1 MAGIAETAVE
11 TMAAQSPLVQ
21 GLVAG
26 LVIAG
31 LNLLGAS
38 LVFVWRDP
46 SERALDGALGFAAG
60 VMLAASFTSLIL
72 PGIEAAG
79 GNPLPVLGGVLLGG
93 LFLERVATMGLMVGV
108 VMLYLDVSLA

>member
-1 MAGIAETAVE
+1 MVGPVE
-11 TMAAQSPLVQ
+11 TVVELLSAQRLVVQ
-21 GLVAG
+21 ALLGG

-38 LVFVWRDP
+38 LVLVWRDP

-72 PGIEAAG
+72 PGIEATPG
-79 GNPLPVLGGVLLGG
+79 GPD
-93 LFLERVATMGLMVGV
+93 R
-108 VMLYLDVSLA
+108 